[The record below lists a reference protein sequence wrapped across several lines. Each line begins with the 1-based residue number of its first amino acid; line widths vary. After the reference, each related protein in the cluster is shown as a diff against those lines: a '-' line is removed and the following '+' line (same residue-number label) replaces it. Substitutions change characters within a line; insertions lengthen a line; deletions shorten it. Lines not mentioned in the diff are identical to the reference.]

1 MEVKK
6 IDKVNVEF
14 YITSKRKL
22 RFNLQLQK
30 MDFEDWVERQLDCD
44 KIEQKI
50 LNYYDA
56 NAEEI
61 DLKLDYKLINYEKT
75 KAI

>member
-1 MEVKK
+1 M
-6 IDKVNVEF
+6 DKVNVEF

-30 MDFEDWVERQLDCD
+30 MDFEDWVKRQLDCD
-44 KIEQKI
+44 EIEQKI
-50 LNYYDA
+50 LNYYDD

-61 DLKLDYKLINYEKT
+61 DLKLDYILITNKN
-75 KAI
+75 K

>member
-1 MEVKK
+1 MAIHKDIQKKLKNYHLKKINIMEVKK

-30 MDFEDWVERQLDCD
+30 IAFVFS
-44 KIEQKI
+44 
-50 LNYYDA
+50 
-56 NAEEI
+56 
-61 DLKLDYKLINYEKT
+61 
-75 KAI
+75 